1 MESQTK
7 LSYIKF
13 IDIPDKLEKFN
24 NLQNTKLR
32 VQKNLILT
40 TVKPRWYSMQSYS

>member
-7 LSYIKF
+7 LININF
-13 IDIPDKLEKFN
+13 IDVSDKLENFN

-32 VQKNLILT
+32 VQKKLILT
-40 TVKPRWYSMQSYS
+40 TVKPR